1 MAEVRPWVTILSFK
15 TAALSMVPGCRPFT
29 ETLPCWTEKSP
40 RWGGFPA
47 RRADLRREAVD
58 ATDSATFSRRW
69 DLLFIAKPE
78 LERNQGLAGKSIADL
93 AAETGKNVLDA
104 FLDMVVEE
112 KLETG
117 FEINQT
123 NGDEKAVAQIL
134 SSPYTVIGL
143 SDAGAHVVFDA
154 GYGFCT
160 RFLGFWVRDKQI
172 MSLEDAVRK
181 LTFHSATVFGLHAG
195 ACCGRA

>member
-1 MAEVRPWVTILSFK
+1 M
-15 TAALSMVPGCRPFT
+15 
-29 ETLPCWTEKSP
+29 
-40 RWGGFPA
+40 
-47 RRADLRREAVD
+47 D

-117 FEINQT
+117 LEINQT

-181 LTFHSATVFGLHAG
+181 LTFHSATVFGLH
-195 ACCGRA
+195 GRGLLRPRLIQQSSGIHDSIVNGTVLVEDNEHTGPYPGQMLRTPAYRAA